1 MASGI
6 TRTGT
11 PIQVAP
17 SPSIAQPRSV
27 ELITNE
33 DEDDKIKDDG
43 GNDDDASDST
53 SLLSNGSPS
62 EEKYSHIS
70 PPSRLDKTI
79 NVAPERQT
87 APSTAIEAEDV
98 DDTSD
103 CTSLLSTTTPKES
116 APERSPELPASTR
129 GAPVPV
135 VRHERR
141 PPFAVTRVVRQERR
155 PPAAVTRVGRQE
167 RRPPAA
173 VTREPLV
180 VVPRQDESVVQSL
193 ERAVFFGIFLFL
205 CGLLSPER
213 EALYYFFRCSAWVWL
228 AAGLVTYS
236 SRFAHV
242 DVDAWFLENPQ
253 RRVCIGGVLAIVSLV
268 PAVQVAPHA
277 NLADGVLAIW
287 VAFHGRIA
295 RRCSF
300 APQASGVISL
310 WFTIHHLAESMCFMY
325 AAQNFDTNSR
335 YSEIG
340 YDARLAWIR
349 GSLMCAL
356 ALVRFWWLEWRSE
369 RSRIRDG
376 ASGTLSAGTLSSQEV
391 VLSFY
396 GFLATTSFCNATVG
410 AYILQAGNLENGVWL
425 LVIAGCQG
433 IPMLVVALVGQAGL
447 YKLITDWA
455 TGQSLIEESAIAE
468 NSSRDPA
475 GRLSELGVGFDQS
488 NPGEQASSTQSKQQ
502 GFGTTLM
509 LGGVLAGIFI
519 WYYAVLE
526 ATCSSADL
534 NEGAGELI
542 ITRGGTTIGTR
553 ADTRFLAPLFVDAS
567 VALAENGTTDGEL
580 LWIEDLC
587 DNVLDCSTCPMTF
600 NSRFN
605 ASTLRGKILLYS
617 MDLREEIYVCGVN
630 RLGRTFGATG
640 LVGLGSASIDA
651 GQSVPGYS
659 PKRYR
664 RGEVRDAKP
673 RDGDAGIPFAH
684 FHLQQNSFSRVLLS
698 NPEVARAVIR
708 PTVPNSWRSMACGY
722 WKPLATL
729 LILGHVVVV
738 EKSISNLLGHIRIS
752 GLRTDLA
759 QLSLATESV
768 AHVLMALFHHDPYLS
783 FHWAVLSY
791 GGTAAFIFGSVLLTC
806 SSTLLLA
813 AFWHQMVA
821 NDGLASVACESR
833 TAHVLSYI
841 AIVINF
847 LVFYIV
853 LAEVGAILIK
863 LLEQCVIV

>member
-62 EEKYSHIS
+62 EEKYSHSS
-70 PPSRLDKTI
+70 PPSRLDRTI
-79 NVAPERQT
+79 NVAPERPT

-98 DDTSD
+98 DDRSD

-116 APERSPELPASTR
+116 APEGSPELPAFTR

-135 VRHERR
+135 VRQERR
-141 PPFAVTRVVRQERR
+141 PPAAVTRVVRQERR
-155 PPAAVTRVGRQE
+155 PPAAVTRVVRQE
-167 RRPPAA
+167 IRPPAA

-180 VVPRQDESVVQSL
+180 VISRQDESVVQSL

-242 DVDAWFLENPQ
+242 DVDTWFLANPQ
-253 RRVCIGGVLAIVSLV
+253 RRVYIGGVLAIVSLV

-300 APQASGVISL
+300 VPQASGVVSL

-325 AAQNFDTNSR
+325 AAQNFHTNSR

-349 GSLMCAL
+349 GVLMCAL
-356 ALVRFWWLEWRSE
+356 ALVRFGWLEWRSE
-369 RSRIRDG
+369 RSRTRDG
-376 ASGTLSAGTLSSQEV
+376 APGTLSAGTLSAQEV

-396 GFLATTSFCNATVG
+396 GFLATTSFCHATVG

-447 YKLITDWA
+447 YKLITDWS
-455 TGQSLIEESAIAE
+455 TGQSLTEESAIAG
-468 NSSRDPA
+468 NSSRGPA

-519 WYYAVLE
+519 CYYAVLE
-526 ATCSSADL
+526 TTCSSADL

-600 NSRFN
+600 NSRLMRPHFVERFCFT
-605 ASTLRGKILLYS
+605 AWICAKRST
-617 MDLREEIYVCGVN
+617 C
-630 RLGRTFGATG
+630 
-640 LVGLGSASIDA
+640 
-651 GQSVPGYS
+651 
-659 PKRYR
+659 
-664 RGEVRDAKP
+664 
-673 RDGDAGIPFAH
+673 
-684 FHLQQNSFSRVLLS
+684 
-698 NPEVARAVIR
+698 
-708 PTVPNSWRSMACGY
+708 
-722 WKPLATL
+722 
-729 LILGHVVVV
+729 
-738 EKSISNLLGHIRIS
+738 
-752 GLRTDLA
+752 
-759 QLSLATESV
+759 
-768 AHVLMALFHHDPYLS
+768 
-783 FHWAVLSY
+783 
-791 GGTAAFIFGSVLLTC
+791 
-806 SSTLLLA
+806 
-813 AFWHQMVA
+813 
-821 NDGLASVACESR
+821 
-833 TAHVLSYI
+833 
-841 AIVINF
+841 
-847 LVFYIV
+847 
-853 LAEVGAILIK
+853 AE
-863 LLEQCVIV
+863 